1 MTQEIFI
8 MKNFNGKQRQKGAVL
23 VISLVLL
30 LVLTLMGV
38 AGMNTSTMQEKM
50 AANGQNAN
58 RAFQGAESSVWSLL
72 EQLYNSDLS
81 MLRDSMKSADQK
93 SDVVSYTFDAAKG
106 ITGTS
111 QARFLGEV
119 ILSSGSSMDANE
131 SSSQLKG
138 YRYELKGTAKMA
150 GSGAG
155 TTIYKGIEY
164 Y

>member
-1 MTQEIFI
+1 M
-8 MKNFNGKQRQKGAVL
+8 MKNYMVKKQQDGAVL

-38 AGMNTSTMQEKM
+38 AGMNTSTMQERM
-50 AANGQNAN
+50 AANAQNSN

-72 EQLYNSDLS
+72 EQLYDNDLS

-93 SDVVSYTFDAAKG
+93 SDVVTYTFDSAKG
-106 ITGTS
+106 ITGS
-111 QARFLGEV
+111 RQAKFLGEV
-119 ILSSGSSMDANE
+119 IITSGSSMDASE

-138 YRYELKGTAKMA
+138 YRYELKGTATMA

>member
-1 MTQEIFI
+1 MKDFTVNKRQE
-8 MKNFNGKQRQKGAVL
+8 GAVL

-30 LVLTLMGV
+30 LVLTLIGV
-38 AGMNTSTMQEKM
+38 AGMSSSTMQERM
-50 AANGQNAN
+50 AANAQNSN

-72 EQLYNSDLS
+72 EQLYDNDLS
-81 MLRDSMKSADQK
+81 MLRDSMKSADEM
-93 SDVVSYTFDAAKG
+93 SGVVNYTLDSEKG
-106 ITGTS
+106 ITGS
-111 QARFLGEV
+111 RQARFLGEV
-119 ILSSGSSMDANE
+119 IITSGSSMDANE